1 MSIRA
6 VIFDFDGIIAD
17 TEDLHYQS
25 YLPVLE
31 NAGMLFSY
39 EEYADHYMAFDAL
52 GCLRQR
58 AIDTDTP
65 FDADTLHEWAEHKN
79 DVFEDLVRHA
89 DVQPLPGALDAVK
102 TAASLGPAGICTGAV
117 LRDIAP
123 LLDRFELHSY
133 LTTVVTADDVE
144 ISKPDPA
151 CYRLAAENVGIP
163 SEECL
168 AIEDTPGG
176 LRAARGAGYTTF
188 AVTTTHTEEE
198 LAPFADR
205 VLSSLVRFSKQDL
218 I

>member
-1 MSIRA
+1 MSVRA
-6 VIFDFDGIIAD
+6 VIFDFDGILAD

-31 NAGMLFSY
+31 QAGMLFSY
-39 EEYADHYMAFDAL
+39 EEYAARYMAFDAV

-58 AIDTDTP
+58 AKDTDTP
-65 FDADTLHEWAEHKN
+65 YDDRILHEWSEHKN
-79 DVFEDLVRHA
+79 DVFEDLVRNAEVH
-89 DVQPLPGALDAVK
+89 PLPGALEAVR
-102 TAASLGPAGICTGAV
+102 TAAGIGPAGICTGAV

-123 LLDRFELHSY
+123 LLDRFELHPFLS
-133 LTTVVTADDVE
+133 TVVTADDVE

-163 SEECL
+163 PQECL

-176 LRAARGAGYTTF
+176 LLAARGAGYTTLG
-188 AVTTTHTEEE
+188 VTTTHTADE
-198 LAPFADR
+198 LTPYADR
-205 VLSSLVRFSKQDL
+205 VRSSLVGFSKQDL